1 MTFFCLYVLFC
12 FALPFLFCLHVF
24 VVLAKKIVVFVIL
37 FLNVFLLII
46 FLYFIIFIF
55 FVFVL
60 IVVFSLFFKCRP
72 VEEAHTNDYR
82 MIANVTNFDL
92 SHHSHFKFL
101 SQAFYLICECH
112 QFWSLSSLSLQVL
125 VTTKQ
130 ASKKVIVV
138 ASKAKQVDSQESCT
152 TQMHSLHHGLLKIEI
167 SRQFIFLKSPE
178 IFSESIVKLF
188 KNK

>member
-1 MTFFCLYVLFC
+1 MTFFCLYVLFR

-37 FLNVFLLII
+37 FLNVFFIDYFSVFYYFCLLCICTCCC
-46 FLYFIIFIF
+46 FL
-55 FVFVL
+55 FVFQMSPSKRSTHKWLPHLRMSPIL
-60 IVVFSLFFKCRP
+60 ISLI
-72 VEEAHTNDYR
+72 TL
-82 MIANVTNFDL
+82 T
-92 SHHSHFKFL
+92 SS
-101 SQAFYLICECH
+101 SCH
-112 QFWSLSSLSLQVL
+112 N
-125 VTTKQ
+125 Q